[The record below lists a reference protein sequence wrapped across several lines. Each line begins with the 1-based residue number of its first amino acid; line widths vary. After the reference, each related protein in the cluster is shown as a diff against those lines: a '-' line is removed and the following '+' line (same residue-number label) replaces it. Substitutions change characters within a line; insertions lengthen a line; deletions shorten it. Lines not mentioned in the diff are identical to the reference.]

1 MARAK
6 VTSSTTVGQGI
17 KLVLLSLVFVA
28 AQIMV
33 GYHHV
38 GEEYGHTHSHAHA
51 HDHNHAHP
59 LAQILADAHDHA
71 DEHGHDSDHSDLSAA
86 CDICTIA
93 ATVSGSRDVS
103 FIPEAPLLRN
113 IELPID
119 ADNLAAVSVARPGG
133 PRAPPQTL

>member
-6 VTSSTTVGQGI
+6 VTSRKYVGQGI

-38 GEEYGHTHSHAHA
+38 GEEYGHTHSHAHG
-51 HDHNHAHP
+51 HNDSHP
-59 LAQILADAHDHA
+59 FARILANAHGHA
-71 DEHGHDSDHSDLSAA
+71 DEHGHDSDYSELSTS

-103 FIPEAPLLRN
+103 FSPADTTLQN
-113 IELPID
+113 IELPVD
-119 ADNLAAVSVARPGG
+119 AVNLGAVAVARPGG